1 MRERL
6 EPRPATAR
14 RRGGQRSRALLLLVL
29 GAAFPVAAQ
38 VGYEPSHSP
47 YHDMPRGGVGLV
59 TVGYLGGS
67 RGSLG
72 VGSSNGATGG
82 VRYEA
87 PLGVLAFA
95 LDLAYAR
102 TSRFV
107 IDPTKDTLSRKTGP
121 ITSSVVLAGAGVQL
135 VLTGKKTW
143 RGFAPYVGGSVG
155 LAVGSNTARDTS
167 GYGFGTKLMFAPT
180 AGVRWYPAGRVTLRA
195 DFRAV
200 AWRLSYPPS
209 YKVPD
214 ATNNIPVLAT
224 GAATTEWTWH
234 PWVTIGLG
242 WTF

>member
-1 MRERL
+1 MRHRVG
-6 EPRPATAR
+6 PRPPGE
-14 RRGGQRSRALLLLVL
+14 RRGRGGRWRALLVL
-29 GAAFPVAAQ
+29 ALGTAGPVAAQ
-38 VGYEPSHSP
+38 VGFEPSHSP
-47 YHDMPRGGVGLV
+47 YHDTPGGGAGLI
-59 TVGYLGGS
+59 TFGYLGGS

-72 VGSSNGATGG
+72 VGSSNGPTGG
-82 VRYEA
+82 ARYEA
-87 PLGVLAFA
+87 PLGVLALT

-121 ITSSVVLAGAGVQL
+121 VNSSVVLAGVGLQL

-155 LAVGSNTARDTS
+155 VAVGSKVARDTS
-167 GYGFGTKLMFAPT
+167 GYSFGTKLTFGPT
-180 AGVRWYPAGRVTLRA
+180 AGVRWYPAGRLSVRA
-195 DFRAV
+195 DFRAL

-214 ATNNIPVLAT
+214 ATNNTPVLAT
-224 GAATTEWTWH
+224 AAATTQWTWH
-234 PWVTIGLG
+234 PWATIGLG